1 MKAALYARVSTAD
14 QHPEAQLAPLREYA
28 ARRGLE
34 AVEYVDHGVSGA
46 KASRPELDRLVEAAR
61 RREVDV
67 VVCQKLD
74 RLARS
79 SRHLANLAAD
89 LEAWGVDLVV
99 LDQQLDTSVPS
110 GKLLCPALGAPAEF
124 ERPLLGERTRAG
136 LEVARHNGK
145 RLGRPRALDARGLLR
160 ARRLSA
166 NGRPVREI
174 ADTLGVSKSAVHRA
188 LRS

>member
-34 AVEYVDHGVSGA
+34 AVEFVDHGVSGA
-46 KASRPELDRLVEAAR
+46 KAKRPALGAMLVAAR

-99 LDQQLDTSVPS
+99 FDQDLDSSTPS
-110 GKLLCPALGAPAEF
+110 GKLLFTVLGAIAEF
-124 ERPLLGERTRAG
+124 ERDLVRERTKAG
-136 LEVARHNGK
+136 LVAAARRG
-145 RLGRPRALDARGLLR
+145 RYPGRPRALDARGLTR
-160 ARRLSA
+160 ARRLA
-166 NGRPVREI
+166 AQGQPVREI
-174 ADTLGVSKSAVHRA
+174 ADVLGCSKSAVHRA